1 MMSAKNRKNG
11 FTLLELIV
19 AVTLLLMMVLMLS
32 YLSTLVTN
40 TITRGRT
47 QARQDETARMLLDV
61 IEQDLSQAL
70 IRTHVAFR
78 IHQVA
83 GNEALY
89 FISTAV
95 RRKRENLP
103 RDMGPMRLR
112 TAQSLTTDQGLIPG
126 FNRRIIIES
135 AIGSGN
141 PDSSELDDLL
151 RLSDIYHST
160 NKPTANDFIALQQAR
175 RMGKGIFDYTSPLSD
190 MSGTQH
196 HVMPTF
202 LTLTINGNRDSN
214 LNSNRPA
221 DPEDLPRYVDVTIGL
236 VSAMDMAQ
244 AMRLYSAQGPMAGKD
259 YLNQQERIY
268 SRRIFMRNRGT
279 ELIRF

>member
-1 MMSAKNRKNG
+1 
-11 FTLLELIV
+11 
-19 AVTLLLMMVLMLS
+19 
-32 YLSTLVTN
+32 
-40 TITRGRT
+40 
-47 QARQDETARMLLDV
+47 
-61 IEQDLSQAL
+61 
-70 IRTHVAFR
+70 
-78 IHQVA
+78 
-83 GNEALY
+83 
-89 FISTAV
+89 
-95 RRKRENLP
+95 
-103 RDMGPMRLR
+103 
-112 TAQSLTTDQGLIPG
+112 
-126 FNRRIIIES
+126 
-135 AIGSGN
+135 
-141 PDSSELDDLL
+141 
-151 RLSDIYHST
+151 
-160 NKPTANDFIALQQAR
+160 
-175 RMGKGIFDYTSPLSD
+175 MGKGIFDYTSPLSD

-202 LTLTINGNRDSN
+202 LILTINGNRDSN